1 MKMKFVN
8 FYLLLTLIIFIGLI
22 IQILRLNNY
31 SNHGLYFYAIICIF
45 SLISL
50 KFLQEENNN
59 KK

>member
-31 SNHGLYFYAIICIF
+31 SNPGLYFYAIICIF

-59 KK
+59 RK